1 MAGYAFGSN
10 PPYGLAL
17 CRKPLHLG
25 IEIGFALKADARQI
39 RHRDDAVL
47 DANAVG
53 ETAIGLEQIGIALI
67 AAEPETGRDVQRHL
81 MPAMRDAARRRP
93 AMGLQHRQSALIFAE
108 PVGQG
113 AVELQKVAVGPH
125 AAVSNEIARIL
136 MAEQVLA
143 GRHGT
148 WIEFCERRLKGKV
161 ERTTGFLVAE
171 QRIAAQPPGLGN
183 RGLAVEPAV
192 SADRDRALAMAARLF
207 VCHQGRPDLVRIEI
221 VAGLV

>member
-1 MAGYAFGSN
+1 MKSPRWRVTPSAPRRPTDSRPGRAES
-10 PPYGLAL
+10 AL

-93 AMGLQHRQSALIFAE
+93 AMGLQ
-108 PVGQG
+108 
-113 AVELQKVAVGPH
+113 
-125 AAVSNEIARIL
+125 
-136 MAEQVLA
+136 
-143 GRHGT
+143 
-148 WIEFCERRLKGKV
+148 
-161 ERTTGFLVAE
+161 
-171 QRIAAQPPGLGN
+171 
-183 RGLAVEPAV
+183 
-192 SADRDRALAMAARLF
+192 
-207 VCHQGRPDLVRIEI
+207 
-221 VAGLV
+221 